1 MTSLDKVWEDSYTR
15 LIGIRQHRKL
25 MSIGHRKN
33 IKRHSIGNNKNHKS
47 KKRPSTSKE
56 PTSKADSQLS
66 NQRISGPR
74 LWLFRIIAV
83 TVIPVLFF
91 LLLEITLRIAG
102 YGFPTSIAIK
112 DKINNV
118 PSYYNNTK
126 FAWRFFHPNI
136 ARTTEPFI
144 FPVNKSEKT
153 YRVFAMGASAAAG
166 TPDGAFCFG
175 RMLQDMLRRQYPET
189 NFEVITAAMPAINS
203 HVVLEIAK
211 DCTRYQSDLFIIC
224 LGNNEVVGPY
234 GAGTVFSTMSSNLS
248 VIRLGIALKATKLG
262 QLVTNLLASANTGNA
277 PKIWRG
283 MGMFLEKQVR
293 AEDAGLEIV
302 YKHFQKNLQDICH
315 LAGSKGIQTIFCT
328 VPCNL
333 KDSPPFA
340 SLHKPGLTDAEKKS
354 WDEIYQRGIQYE
366 TNGNF
371 AEAVKLYLK
380 AAEIDDRYA
389 NLHFRLARC
398 YWEMGEYDKARAGYV
413 LARELDTLRFR
424 ADTRINEILRD
435 TAGNKTANGVYLVDA
450 VKVFEENSPH
460 QAPGEELFYEHV
472 HMNFKGNYL
481 LAGAIFQQV
490 EKILPERVKSFRT
503 DEHLFPTEAECAR
516 DLAYT
521 KWDRSNIAERVL
533 NDYIKQAPFTNQ
545 LYHNQRV
552 KQMEQEIDAFKAAIS
567 QELVNEVQAGYRRAI
582 EQTPSDWWLHWKYGQ
597 LLEDLG
603 KDNIAAAQYRL
614 VLDSIPHHYEAFAVL
629 GLLCGKMGY
638 LDSAISYNLESVRIY
653 PTFPESHF
661 NLGFAYHLKKNYDKA
676 VKHYFIAARLV
687 PDRAEAHNNLGLVLF
702 QWGKVD
708 KAIRVYRNGLQFV
721 PDNLDLH
728 YNLGIVL
735 HEQGQR
741 NEALKELNAA
751 LQIDPNSAKVRKI
764 LNAIKKEDR

>member
-1 MTSLDKVWEDSYTR
+1 MGKGR
-15 LIGIRQHRKL
+15 RKNKKRH
-25 MSIGHRKN
+25 SRGN
-33 IKRHSIGNNKNHKS
+33 IKRHRS
-47 KKRPSTSKE
+47 KKHPSTSKGTA
-56 PTSKADSQLS
+56 PKVSTHRDKSGAGSQLS
-66 NQRISGPR
+66 HQRIRGPR

-83 TVIPVLFF
+83 TIIPALFF

-102 YGFPTSIAIK
+102 YGFPTNIAIK
-112 DKINNV
+112 DKINDA

-136 ARTTEPFI
+136 ARTTEPFV
-144 FPVNKSEKT
+144 FPAKKSEDT
-153 YRVFAMGASAAAG
+153 YRIFIMGASAAAG

-175 RMLQDMLRRQYPET
+175 RMLEVMLRRQYPQV

-211 DCTRYQSDLFIIC
+211 DCSRYQSDLFIIY

-248 VIRLGIALKATKLG
+248 VIRMGIALKATKLG
-262 QLVTNLLASANTGNA
+262 QLATNLLASTGTGNA

-293 AEDAGLEIV
+293 AGDAGLEIV
-302 YKHFQKNLQDICH
+302 YEHFRKNLQDIRR
-315 LAGSKGIQTIFCT
+315 LAGNKGIKTIFCT

-340 SLHKPGLTDAEKKS
+340 SLHRPDLTARVKAS
-354 WDEIYQRGIQYE
+354 WDEIYQRGVKYE
-366 TNGNF
+366 TEGNY
-371 AEAVKLYLK
+371 AGAVELYLR
-380 AAEIDDRYA
+380 AAKIDDSYA
-389 NLHFRLARC
+389 DLQYRLGRC
-398 YWEMGEYDKARAGYV
+398 YWEMGDYDKARAGYIQ
-413 LARELDTLRFR
+413 ARELDTLRFR
-424 ADTRINEILRD
+424 ADTRINKIVRD
-435 TAGNKTANGVYLVDA
+435 TAGNKTDDDVYLVDA
-450 VKVFEENSPH
+450 VKVFEQNSPY
-460 QAPGEELFYEHV
+460 QTPGEELFYEHV
-472 HMNFKGNYL
+472 HMNFKGNYF
-481 LAGAIFQQV
+481 LAGAIFEQV
-490 EKILPERVKSFRT
+490 EKILPERIKSYRA
-503 DEHLFPTEAECAR
+503 DEHIFPTEAECAR

-521 KWDRSNIAERVL
+521 KWDRSSIAERVL
-533 NDYIKQAPFTNQ
+533 NDYIKQVPFTNQ

-552 KQMEQEIDAFKAAIS
+552 ERMEQEIDALKATIS
-567 QELVNEVQAGYRRAI
+567 PELVDEVQAGYRRAI

-603 KDNIAAAQYRL
+603 KDNAAAGQYRM
-614 VLDSIPHHYEAFAVL
+614 VLDSMPHHYEAFAVL
-629 GLLCGKMGY
+629 GLLCGKAGD
-638 LDSAISYNLESVRIY
+638 LDSAVSYNLESVRIY

-661 NLGFAYHLKKNYDKA
+661 NLGFAYHLKKNYNKA
-676 VKHYFIAARLV
+676 VKHYSIVTRLM
-687 PDRAEAHNNLGLVLF
+687 PNRAEAHNNLGLVLF

-708 KAIRVYRNGLQFV
+708 KAIKAYRNGLEFV

-735 HEQGQR
+735 HEQGQKD
-741 NEALKELNAA
+741 EALKELNAA

-764 LNAIKKEDR
+764 LSAIKREDR